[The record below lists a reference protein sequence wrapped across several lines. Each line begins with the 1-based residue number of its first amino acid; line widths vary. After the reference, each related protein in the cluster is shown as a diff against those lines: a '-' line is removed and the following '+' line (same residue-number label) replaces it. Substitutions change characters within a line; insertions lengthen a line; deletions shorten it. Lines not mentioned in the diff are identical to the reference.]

1 MASSRAQH
9 TSNRTSGSLSS
20 THSDVVRSGD
30 LSPSEG
36 ALILLRL
43 LVAVTLVMLGAAH
56 VADSS
61 ALSERL
67 ASVGVPEPTFFAIFT
82 GVALI
87 AAGLRTFTGKRIHD

>member
-20 THSDVVRSGD
+20 SHSDAVRSGD
-30 LSPSEG
+30 LSPSDG

-67 ASVGVPEPTFFAIFT
+67 GSVGVPEPNFFAILT
-82 GVALI
+82 GLTLL
-87 AAGLRTFTGKRIHD
+87 AAGLRTFIGKRAA